1 MTMAVTNR
9 RRQLLILK
17 TFQIRY
23 IALVLVF
30 MFVVAFLAGYTVYV
44 TTWIMF
50 GEKLAAV
57 YPQGLLR
64 EIVEKVNLVLL
75 LRLLLIT
82 PLVIVVGLIFS
93 NRIAG
98 PIYAM
103 KRFIRKVSQGHYD
116 GRLTFRENDELQDV
130 AEDVNAL
137 VSGLEAAKNGRK
149 EKSDALKREIEAL
162 ESAVYFNKC
171 DSKEILEKLAALKEM
186 VAGLE
191 NQ

>member
-1 MTMAVTNR
+1 MTMAAINR

-98 PIYAM
+98 PIYSM
-103 KRFIRKVSQGHYD
+103 KRFLRKVSQGHYE
-116 GRLTFRENDELQDV
+116 GRLTFREHDELQDV
-130 AEDVNAL
+130 AEEVNAL
-137 VSGLEAAKNGRK
+137 VSGLEAAKNRRK
-149 EKSDALKREIEAL
+149 EKSDVLKKEIEAL
-162 ESAVYFNKC
+162 ESAIYFNKY
-171 DSKEILEKLAALKEM
+171 DSKEIMEKLAVLKEM
-186 VAGLE
+186 AAGLE
-191 NQ
+191 KQ